1 VPTSPGGLLV
11 DEYQSNVAA
20 LDDLGIVRVVR
31 LESGEV
37 LAERDLLADLALAPV
52 EGEVRATLA
61 RIRIPPGAG
70 ALSAVTSDGRLVAQA
85 FSWRIEFD
93 AQLQRSVLPVFET
106 PTEVLLDPERRP
118 VGAYSAQI
126 RDAANVAV
134 AAQLADG
141 RIVYLHREVTEN
153 AFSGEIES
161 SETPLF
167 GKVWYEGYP
176 EPEYVWQSTGG
187 TDDFESKF
195 SLTPLIVRHA
205 QGHVLRDAV
214 RHAARRARRAVH
226 LAVRAPVDQGY
237 VKPTVEIMAAL
248 PSVVLGFLAGLWLAP
263 MVEKHLVPAVFLLAF
278 VLMPLLGTR
287 RRVLL
292 WSRLPPAARALR
304 PGAPRS
310 PLPVP
315 LRLAAGCA
323 SRSAGLG
330 RGLAVR
336 RRLPELAARRD
347 RPDAT
352 TSATRWWSAW
362 RWASR

>member
-1 VPTSPGGLLV
+1 MSTEILTSPPAEAPAPASGCARERARTVPRRLWADRAARWIVAAGGIGIIASVLGILVFLLVEVAPLFPQARVRVGTTVEVPTSPGGLLV

-161 SETPLF
+161 SETR
-167 GKVWYEGYP
+167 
-176 EPEYVWQSTGG
+176 
-187 TDDFESKF
+187 FE
-195 SLTPLIVRHA
+195 
-205 QGHVLRDAV
+205 
-214 RHAARRARRAVH
+214 
-226 LAVRAPVDQGY
+226 
-237 VKPTVEIMAAL
+237 L
-248 PSVVLGFLAGLWLAP
+248 PA
-263 MVEKHLVPAVFLLAF
+263 
-278 VLMPLLGTR
+278 
-287 RRVLL
+287 
-292 WSRLPPAARALR
+292 
-304 PGAPRS
+304 
-310 PLPVP
+310 PVP
-315 LRLAAGCA
+315 LTEMILDAEARDLFAGTAAGELLWWDLA
-323 SRSAGLG
+323 DGEDSVPQRHSAGDAAVTA
-330 RGLAVR
+330 LALPDRRPLAR
-336 RRLPELAARRD
+336 RRPGRAAR
-347 RPDAT
+347 
-352 TSATRWWSAW
+352 
-362 RWASR
+362 